1 MAIQLRKILKLLE
14 FFELPIRCDN
24 NVDEVYNQMF
34 YDKKTSS
41 GKIKIVALKKIG
53 EAFID
58 SSNDVANIKKAIEYI
73 AK

>member
-1 MAIQLRKILKLLE
+1 
-14 FFELPIRCDN
+14 
-24 NVDEVYNQMF
+24 MF

-58 SSNDVANIKKAIEYI
+58 SSNDVANIKGYRIHSKVGVINVFI
-73 AK
+73 ADFNYSSYYNS

>member
-1 MAIQLRKILKLLE
+1 MNFLLDVITMLMK
-14 FFELPIRCDN
+14 F
-24 NVDEVYNQMF
+24 YNQMF